1 MSFSRIAPLS
11 IQATLSHGEAGR
23 DPLFDAWEALRE
35 ARAEPFDRGDPG
47 RWQERF
53 TDSVARAG
61 AAIRDHVQEVEGER
75 SPLRWAARA
84 TAGGQA
90 VMRQFAEHVPL
101 RQKVDKVLADLR
113 ALRTVALP
121 RVIDLSEQV
130 VELEIAVARHHNR
143 LREILGAVDE
153 PGQPLPVA
161 RPVAPVLRRAP

>member
-11 IQATLSHGEAGR
+11 LRATPAQEEAGS
-23 DPLFDAWEALRE
+23 DPLFEAWEALKK
-35 ARAEPFDRGDPG
+35 ARAEPFDTRNPG
-47 RWQERF
+47 HWLERF
-53 TDSVARAG
+53 TDSVARAA

-90 VMRQFAEHVPL
+90 VMRQFTEHAPL
-101 RQKVDKVLADLR
+101 NQKVDGVLADLR

-121 RVIDLSEQV
+121 RVIDLNEQV

-153 PGQPLPVA
+153 PDLPLPAA